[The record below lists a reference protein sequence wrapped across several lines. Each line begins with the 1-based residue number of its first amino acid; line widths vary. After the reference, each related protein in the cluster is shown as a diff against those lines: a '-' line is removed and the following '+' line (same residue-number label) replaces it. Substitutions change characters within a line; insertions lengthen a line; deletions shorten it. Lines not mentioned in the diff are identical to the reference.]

1 MVGLVL
7 EIVWKSS
14 IALLVVMVLGR
25 FFDQLLTFGES
36 VWQSIIVLA
45 FYVYCCISL
54 FTSSKH
60 KLFHMLALPVFTQFL
75 HLFQKYA
82 FPAGAN
88 SLWRLMPFIILT
100 AYFLHFF
107 YLKPPQL
114 NHSEKWFLTLWSIFQ
129 AAFLLI
135 SPNLENIALGGFL
148 IFLVVLPSYFGYL
161 QMASKA
167 QDFRPL
173 IEMYGFLLYFILG
186 IGTFGLVFAGAIY
199 KGSDNLLATRN
210 ITDTNVTM
218 AYFILLFPLALL
230 YAFGKAGNW
239 VFRLG
244 CFAVFVSIVIFSF
257 SRGAV
262 ILICPYL
269 LTSAYIV
276 RDKIRVWNLLIPAPI
291 AFLYIP
297 DLTKLWT
304 ELDMDYFWGLRF
316 GDTAAVESIFT
327 KLQQTSGRA
336 EIHDI
341 AYQLFLEKP
350 LLGHGTGS
358 FEILG
363 PGYREAHSLFFTLLA
378 EQGLVGVLATYGV
391 YLYFILFLSKRIAI
405 DRKYALLL
413 TGLMFYLLF
422 NHSVGSVFVILPA
435 KSVTINFI
443 APMLLL
449 SLYFYAKSVQ
459 TVQVET

>member
-1 MVGLVL
+1 MAGLVF

-14 IALLVVMVLGR
+14 IALLIVMALGK
-25 FFDQLLTFGES
+25 FFDQLFTFGES

-45 FYVYCCISL
+45 FYGYCCISL
-54 FTSSKH
+54 FTRSKH
-60 KLFHMLALPVFTQFL
+60 KLFHVLAIPIFTQFL

-88 SLWRLMPFIILT
+88 SLWRLMPFVILS

-107 YLKPPQL
+107 CLKPPQL
-114 NHSEKWFLTLWSIFQ
+114 NAAEKWFLALWNTFQ
-129 AAFLLI
+129 TASLLI

-148 IFLVVLPSYFGYL
+148 IFLLVLPSYFAYL
-161 QMASKA
+161 KMASKA
-167 QDFRPL
+167 QDFRPQ
-173 IEMYGFLLYFILG
+173 IEMYCFLLYLILG

-218 AYFILLFPLALL
+218 AYFILLWPFALL
-230 YAFGKAGNW
+230 YAFGNAGNW
-239 VFRLG
+239 IYRLC
-244 CFAVFVSIVIFSF
+244 CFAIFISIVIFSF

-262 ILICPYL
+262 ILIFPYL
-269 LTSAYIV
+269 LISAYIV

-291 AFLYIP
+291 ALLYIP
-297 DLTKLWT
+297 DLSKLWT
-304 ELDMDYFWGLRF
+304 ELDMGYFWTLRF
-316 GDTAAVESIFT
+316 SETSGVDSVFT

-358 FEILG
+358 FEVIG
-363 PGYREAHSLFFTLLA
+363 PGYREAHSLFYTLLA

-391 YLYFILFLSKRIAI
+391 YLYFILLLFQYTLI

-413 TGLMFYLLF
+413 ISLSFYLLF

-449 SLYFYAKSVQ
+449 CIYFYANQ
-459 TVQVET
+459 AQNEQAET